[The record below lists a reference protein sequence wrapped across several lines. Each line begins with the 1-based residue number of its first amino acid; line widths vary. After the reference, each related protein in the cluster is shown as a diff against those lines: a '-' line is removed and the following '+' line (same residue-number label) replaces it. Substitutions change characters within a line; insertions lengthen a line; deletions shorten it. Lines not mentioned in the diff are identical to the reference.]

1 VPPSSPCAER
11 SRPRPR
17 NRQRAGARAR
27 RTIAGSRVLA
37 RLESTARADDGSA
50 SLEFITAGLL
60 LLVPLVYLV
69 LTLSAI
75 QSASLATEGA
85 ARQAARVYVQAP
97 GDEAGRAAAA
107 RALEL
112 ALDDHGVDGEPALSI
127 RCAPRPDVC
136 HTRSGWVTV
145 DVAVDVP
152 LPLIPPVLDLRVPL
166 SVPIEATAT
175 QQVSRFWGSTP

>member
-1 VPPSSPCAER
+1 MPHSSRCAE
-11 SRPRPR
+11 
-17 NRQRAGARAR
+17 AARAR
-27 RTIAGSRVLA
+27 AARLA
-37 RLESTARADDGSA
+37 RRARADEGSA

-69 LTLSAI
+69 LTLAAI

-97 GDEAGRAAAA
+97 SDEAGRAAAA
-107 RALEL
+107 RALDL

-127 RCAPRPDVC
+127 LCAPRPDVC

-152 LPLIPPVLDLRVPL
+152 LPLVPPVLELRVPL

-175 QQVSRFWGSTP
+175 QQVSRFWGASP